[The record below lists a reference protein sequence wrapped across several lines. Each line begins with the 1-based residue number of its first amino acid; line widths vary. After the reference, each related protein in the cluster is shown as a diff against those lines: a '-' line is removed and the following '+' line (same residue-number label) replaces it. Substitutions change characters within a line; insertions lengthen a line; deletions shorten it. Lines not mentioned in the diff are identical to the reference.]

1 MPHANAPAVPTPVPQ
16 SAPLN
21 LEGLER
27 ALAGSRAFAWV
38 LIAGLPILG
47 MVASYFLELPL
58 FASLMAGFFLLAV
71 TLVCYKVLA
80 TFTGKT
86 LRLLV
91 TARLVVILV
100 VGALLFFT
108 GGSAWMCLVSAT
120 LLWLTA
126 DRLLGRRALYD
137 LWRLTRARR

>member
-1 MPHANAPAVPTPVPQ
+1 MPHTNAPAVPT
-16 SAPLN
+16 SASQPAPFSLDD
-21 LEGLER
+21 LER
-27 ALAGSRAFAWV
+27 KVTRSKVLAWV

-47 MVASYFLELPL
+47 MVASCFLALPL
-58 FASLMAGFFLLAV
+58 FASLMAGCFLLAV
-71 TLVCYKVLA
+71 SSVCYKALA

-91 TARLVVILV
+91 AARLVVILV

-108 GGSAWMCLVSAT
+108 GGGAWMCLVSAT

-137 LWRLTRARR
+137 LWKLTRARR